1 MGSTSDAETG
11 LISVLSF
18 FGLLLPGMLGTL
30 YFLGVP
36 LTQVY
41 LAGASLVTM
50 YFLTG
55 ITDRLIIKEKNF
67 SSGQGK
73 SLEDESLVTE
83 ILLNILELLE
93 AINEVVETIQD

>member
-1 MGSTSDAETG
+1 M
-11 LISVLSF
+11 I
-18 FGLLLPGMLGTL
+18 
-30 YFLGVP
+30 
-36 LTQVY
+36 
-41 LAGASLVTM
+41 LVTM

-83 ILLNILELLE
+83 VLLNILELLE

>member
-1 MGSTSDAETG
+1 
-11 LISVLSF
+11 
-18 FGLLLPGMLGTL
+18 
-30 YFLGVP
+30 
-36 LTQVY
+36 
-41 LAGASLVTM
+41 M

-83 ILLNILELLE
+83 VLLNILELLE
-93 AINEVVETIQD
+93 AVNEVVETIQD